1 MSFTSPTYYLAF
13 LAFLLVF
20 QCLQQPRLRQLL
32 LLVGSYA
39 FYLAFDWRFGI
50 LLFVQTA
57 ICFLAGRHL
66 EPTSPRRHY
75 WCWGC
80 CLFSLGV
87 LGWFKYYN
95 FFAESLS
102 RLLQVL
108 HLPYLIP
115 HLNILLPVGI
125 SFFTFQSLGYVFDVY
140 RGKIKAERDFVVF
153 ALFVAFFPQLAAGP
167 IGRAGELLP
176 QLRTLEKPS
185 SEKVYDGLR
194 QIIWGLFKKVV
205 VADRLALYVDIAF
218 AHSETSSSATL
229 LLAACFF
236 SLQIYCDFSG
246 YSDIAIGSARLLGIE
261 LRKNFDFPY
270 FATSIGE
277 FWKKWHISLTSW
289 FRDYLYIPLGGNR
302 CSKLRWVLNIMAIFL
317 ASGLW
322 HGANWTFLVWG
333 GLHGVLYLLEIAL
346 RGKKPIASNI
356 ISRLGYW
363 LLTMALVT
371 LAWIFFRAPSFT
383 VAWQIITGIVNWHGR
398 LSFGPSQL
406 TFLLD
411 GVATLLF
418 AVIEWN
424 MFRKKTMGNI
434 WLQAIGYSGL
444 LVIIALLGMTSESFI
459 YLQF

>member
-1 MSFTSPTYYLAF
+1 M
-13 LAFLLVF
+13 
-20 QCLQQPRLRQLL
+20 RQWLL
-32 LLVGSYA
+32 LISSYA

-50 LLFVQTA
+50 LLFAQTA
-57 ICFLAGRHL
+57 ICFWDGRHL
-66 EPTSPRRHY
+66 EPTSPRRQY

-95 FFAESLS
+95 FFAESFS

-140 RGKIKAERDFVVF
+140 RGKIEPEKDLAVF

-176 QLRTLEKPS
+176 QLRSLERPS
-185 SEKVYDGLR
+185 TENLFDGIR

-205 VADRLALYVDIAF
+205 VADRLAMYVDIAY
-218 AHSETSSSATL
+218 AHPETMTSPTL
-229 LLAACFF
+229 LLASIFF

-246 YSDIAIGSARLLGIE
+246 YSDMAIGSARLLGVE
-261 LRKNFDFPY
+261 LRRNFDYPY
-270 FATSIGE
+270 FAISIGE

-302 CSKLRWVLNIMAIFL
+302 CSTLKWIRNILLIFL
-317 ASGLW
+317 SSGLW
-322 HGANWTFLVWG
+322 HGANWTFLIWG
-333 GLHGVLYLLEIAL
+333 GLHGVLYLAEIAL
-346 RGKKPIASNI
+346 RGKKPVAPKNIFVRIAF
-356 ISRLGYW
+356 W
-363 LLTMALVT
+363 LLTLGLVN
-371 LAWIFFRAPSFT
+371 LAWIFFRAPSLV
-383 VAWQIITGIVNWHGR
+383 VAWQILAGIGRWQGR
-398 LSFGPSQL
+398 LSLGPSQL
-406 TFLLD
+406 TFLFNML
-411 GVATLLF
+411 ATMVF
-418 AVIEWN
+418 VGIEWR
-424 MFRKKTMGNI
+424 MFRGTQLKQRQEGNI
-434 WLQAIGYSGL
+434 WLQALGYSGL
-444 LVIIALLGMTSESFI
+444 LVLISLLGMTSESFI

>member
-1 MSFTSPTYYLAF
+1 LSFTSPTYYLAF

-20 QCLQQPRLRQLL
+20 QSFQQLCLRQLL
-32 LLVGSYA
+32 LLAGSYA

-50 LLFVQTA
+50 LLLSQTA
-57 ICFLAGRHL
+57 ICFLAGKCVEANRSKRL
-66 EPTSPRRHY
+66 S
-75 WCWGC
+75 WLWGC
-80 CLFSLGV
+80 CLFSLGI
-87 LGWFKYYN
+87 LGFFKYYN
-95 FFAESLS
+95 FFAESFS
-102 RLLQVL
+102 QLLQIL
-108 HLPYLIP
+108 HLPYLVP

-140 RGKIKAERDFVVF
+140 RGKIEAERDFAVF

-185 SEKVYDGLR
+185 SEKVYNGLR

-205 VADRLALYVDIAF
+205 VADRLAFYVDIAF
-218 AHSETSSSATL
+218 DHPETSSSATL
-229 LLAACFF
+229 LLASCFF

-246 YSDIAIGSARLLGIE
+246 YSDIAIGSARLLGVE

-302 CSKLRWVLNIMAIFL
+302 CSKLRWMLNIMAIFL

-333 GLHGVLYLLEIAL
+333 GLHGMLYLVEIAL
-346 RGKKPIASNI
+346 RGKKPIACNI
-356 ISRLGYW
+356 LSRLGYW

-371 LAWIFFRAPSFT
+371 LAWIFFRTPSFT

-411 GVATLLF
+411 VLAMLVFGIV
-418 AVIEWN
+418 EWG
-424 MFRKKTMGNI
+424 MFKQKSVNV
-434 WLQAIGYSGL
+434 WLQALGYSGL
-444 LVIIALLGMTSESFI
+444 LVLISLLGMTSESFI

>member
-1 MSFTSPTYYLAF
+1 LSFTSPTYYLAF

-20 QCLQQPRLRQLL
+20 QSLPQPRIRQLL
-32 LLVGSYA
+32 LLAGSYA

-50 LLFVQTA
+50 LLFAQTA
-57 ICFLAGRHL
+57 ICFWAGRHL
-66 EPTSPRRHY
+66 EPTSHRRPY

-95 FFAESLS
+95 FFAESFS
-102 RLLQVL
+102 RLLQGL

-140 RGKIKAERDFVVF
+140 RGIIKAEKDFAVF

-205 VADRLALYVDIAF
+205 VADRLAFYVDIAF
-218 AHSETSSSATL
+218 DHPETSSSATL

-246 YSDIAIGSARLLGIE
+246 YSDIAIGSARLLGVE

-302 CSKLRWVLNIMAIFL
+302 CSKLRWMLNIMAIFL

-411 GVATLLF
+411 AVATLLF

-424 MFRKKTMGNI
+424 MFRKKTTNNI
-434 WLQAIGYSGL
+434 WLQAAGYSGL